1 MKKTLITFLALAS
14 VAAAGVDGNW
24 KGTFSWGS
32 DKPLTFNLG
41 ANSPI
46 SVSLSATMQKYA
58 ENSEATN
65 ATYKEVST
73 DGYTGTFSPGINVG
87 DATNGG
93 SWTLTFTVKN
103 ESDESLD
110 LTGFSVDLYTYASGG
125 GIQGED
131 TKRAL
136 TLTLSNDSNVVAFKE
151 TYNITHGGD
160 KPVTGAAKNYAF
172 DMNDSYKY
180 LGVGE
185 SFTFD
190 LTVTRSGTNPG
201 TFVGL
206 QSATFKII
214 PEPATA
220 TLSLLALC
228 GLAARRRRS

>member
-14 VAAAGVDGNW
+14 VAAAGVDGDW
-24 KGTFSWGS
+24 KGSFNWSS

-46 SVSLSATMQKYA
+46 SVSLSATMQNYA
-58 ENSEATN
+58 TGSEVTN
-65 ATYKEVST
+65 ATYKAVSG
-73 DGYTGTFSPGINVG
+73 DDYSGTFSPGINVG
-87 DATNGG
+87 ASDGG

-103 ESDESLD
+103 DSSEALD
-110 LTGFSVDLYTYASGG
+110 LTGFAIDLYTFNSGG
-125 GIQGED
+125 SIQGAN
-131 TKRAL
+131 TGRAL
-136 TLTLSNDSNVVAFKE
+136 TLTLSNDAACAAFSVSKD
-151 TYNITHGGD
+151 ITHGSGD
-160 KPVTGAAKNYAF
+160 TTGAAVEYSF

-190 LTVTRSGTNPG
+190 LTVARNNSLG

-206 QSATFKII
+206 KSATFSII